1 MKFEGIY
8 TPLVAPFFDDFTLNH
23 DAMQQTVD
31 LLVNAGV
38 HGIIVAGT
46 TCGPCRQGCP
56 HPIGVST
63 VCSPRGGCR
72 SLTPL

>member
-31 LLVNAGV
+31 LLGTQVCTALLWRVQRVN
-38 HGIIVAGT
+38 IT
-46 TCGPCRQGCP
+46 RCR
-56 HPIGVST
+56 
-63 VCSPRGGCR
+63 
-72 SLTPL
+72 